1 MSLKNSEV
9 EESFIVSARKY
20 RPESWE
26 TVVGQEAITSTLD
39 NAIKNKQLATGYLF
53 CGPRGVGKTS
63 CARIFA
69 REVNREFTDE
79 NDDFA
84 YNIFELDAASNN
96 KVEHIRSLIEQ
107 VRIPP
112 QRGKYKVYIID
123 EVHMLT
129 TQAFNAFLK
138 TLEEPPAHAIFI
150 LATTEKHKII
160 PTILSRCQIFDFRR
174 IGVDDI
180 ARHLGN
186 IAEKENITAE
196 AEALHVIAQKADGAL
211 RDALSIFDQLASFT
225 GRNLSYDAVIENLN
239 VLDHQYYFKVVD
251 FILQEDIKSS
261 LLLLDQ
267 VVSKGFDTHHFVEG
281 LGEHF
286 RNLMMAKNPE
296 TVYLMELAEQVKDKM
311 VEQSENCDIQ
321 FIIQALEF
329 INHCDQNY
337 RLSMNQR
344 MTVELLLMQ
353 LGSIPHNLRE
363 KKNFKFEL
371 IPAGGMQLKEEKA
384 TTESSE
390 TPVLPAQL
398 QRPEAPRLA
407 KPSGFK
413 SGKSYKVE
421 ESISLADLL
430 SETEVSL
437 ESDDDSAA
445 DGLPEEEFSREQF
458 IEAYSDVA
466 QSIKESHGEILFHT
480 LMAEIPDVTNGTE
493 IQLKLHSSASSLAI
507 DTIRQELVDK
517 LRQRLRNKNI
527 TLNSFLD
534 KTEDSNAPAAM
545 LTGDKEK
552 YELMK
557 SKNAAL
563 ENLRIA
569 LKLDFED

>member
-1 MSLKNSEV
+1 M

-20 RPESWE
+20 RPEDWE
-26 TVVGQEAITSTLD
+26 SVVGQEAITSTLD

-180 ARHLGN
+180 AGHLGN
-186 IAEKENITAE
+186 IAEKEGVTAE

-225 GRNLSYDAVIENLN
+225 GRNLTYDAVIENLN

-251 FILQEDIKSS
+251 FILQEDIKSA
-261 LLLLDQ
+261 LLLLDK
-267 VVSKGFDTHHFVEG
+267 VVGQGFDSHHFVEG

-321 FIIQALEF
+321 LIIKALEF
-329 INHCDQNY
+329 INQCDQNY
-337 RLSMNQR
+337 RMSMNQR
-344 MTVELLLMQ
+344 MSVELLLMQ
-353 LGSIPHNLRE
+353 LGSIPHHMRE
-363 KKNFKFEL
+363 KKNSKFEL
-371 IPAGGMQLKEEKA
+371 IPANGMELKVSKIAA
-384 TTESSE
+384 TDESSE
-390 TPVLPAQL
+390 EAPSAV
-398 QRPEAPRLA
+398 QRAEAPRLS

-413 SGKSYKVE
+413 TKKSYKLE

-430 SETEVSL
+430 AESEVSL
-437 ESDDDSAA
+437 A
-445 DGLPEEEFSREQF
+445 DGDDENTSDYSDEEFSTEEF
-458 IEAYSDVA
+458 ELAYKDVA
-466 QSIKESHGEILFHT
+466 QSIKEEHGEIIFHT
-480 LMAEIPDVTNGTE
+480 LMAEIPALKNGTE
-493 IQLKLHSSASSLAI
+493 VQLKLHSSASSLAI
-507 DTIRQELVDK
+507 DSIRQELVDK
-517 LRQRLRNKNI
+517 LRQRLSNRSI
-527 TLNSFLD
+527 TINTFLD
-534 KTEDSNAPAAM
+534 KAGESTSTLSSP
-545 LTGDKEK
+545 TGDKEK
-552 YELMK
+552 YEQM
-557 SKNAAL
+557 SAKNPAL
-563 ENLRIA
+563 EKLRMA